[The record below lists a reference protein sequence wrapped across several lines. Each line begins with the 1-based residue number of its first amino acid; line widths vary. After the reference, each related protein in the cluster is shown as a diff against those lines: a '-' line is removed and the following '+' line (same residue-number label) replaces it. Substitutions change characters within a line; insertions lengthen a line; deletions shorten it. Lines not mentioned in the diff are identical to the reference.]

1 LELFRSF
8 YLLRDAGGS
17 ATTGR
22 CYLWLRDSVEYIPLK
37 MQRSWRNW
45 REQWLYIA
53 HTRNGLEEYD
63 LPMAAPVSNDTWA
76 EAALTLT
83 SSTT

>member
-1 LELFRSF
+1 MQGVVL
-8 YLLRDAGGS
+8 YLR
-17 ATTGR
+17 
-22 CYLWLRDSVEYIPLK
+22 LRDSVEYIPLK

-53 HTRNGLEEYD
+53 HTRNGLKEYD

-76 EAALTLT
+76 EAALT